1 MQFVQSEWRT
11 KLALE
16 VLVTEKEFPT
26 LNSLLD
32 FLEYARET
40 TGMNVYANTLNP
52 VNQGS
57 YDMQYVSYLEELF

>member
-32 FLEYARET
+32 FLEYAER
-40 TGMNVYANTLNP
+40 
-52 VNQGS
+52 Q
-57 YDMQYVSYLEELF
+57 LE